1 MSGQMTSQGISFLS
15 ALQNRMG
22 WLSDRQK
29 VVAENVAN
37 ASTPGFKPK
46 DLKAQDFAAMVQGQ
60 ASEGGGMALNE
71 TNAMHMDLPNAGPS
85 HAQDIV
91 SPDSETTLDGNSVV
105 LEEQMLKMS
114 DSRMQFQAAVGFY
127 EKSLAMIKMAAKQP
141 GK

>member
-1 MSGQMTSQGISFLS
+1 MSDQGISLLS
-15 ALQNRMG
+15 ALQSRMG

-29 VVAENVAN
+29 IVAENVAN

-46 DLKAQDFAAMVQGQ
+46 DLQPQDFAAMVQGQ
-60 ASEGGGMALNE
+60 SGSSGLALAQ
-71 TNAMHMDLPNAGPS
+71 TNAMDLAPQGTDTT
-85 HAQDIV
+85 HAQSVI
-91 SPDSETTLDGNSVV
+91 SPDSETTMDGNSVV

-127 EKSLAMIKMAAKQP
+127 EKSLAMIKMAAKAP